1 MHKKMKQL
9 AVAVGL
15 AFTAFALPFG
25 AHAADDF
32 PSKPLKMYVGFSAGS
47 ATDIVGRVV
56 AEGLAKRLGQPVVVE
71 NKVGAGGSIAA
82 QETARSSAD
91 GYTLLTV
98 SSAIAVNPAVYKSAG
113 EVLPQLEPVALI
125 GYLPTVLMAS
135 NKMPVNTVQE
145 FVDYAKKNP
154 GTVNF
159 GSSGIGGSTHMAME
173 AFGMTT
179 GIQLTHI
186 PYKGNG
192 QASAALLGN
201 QIDAMME
208 TILLAVPVVT
218 SERAK
223 GLAISGEKRSP
234 LIPNVPTF
242 AEAGVPEYNRSLF
255 FGVMAPAGTP
265 PALVERLNKEIN
277 AVLAEPSVQER
288 LIQTGGLTLASIS
301 AADFKKTLEEEVA
314 LWKEVAKGAGIEP
327 Q

>member
-1 MHKKMKQL
+1 
-9 AVAVGL
+9 VGL

-135 NKMPVNTVQE
+135 NKMQVNTVQE

-242 AEAGVPEYNRSLF
+242 AEAGVPEYNRS
-255 FGVMAPAGTP
+255 
-265 PALVERLNKEIN
+265 
-277 AVLAEPSVQER
+277 
-288 LIQTGGLTLASIS
+288 
-301 AADFKKTLEEEVA
+301 
-314 LWKEVAKGAGIEP
+314 
-327 Q
+327 